1 MRPGVKT
8 EYRRLFLL
16 IKFIPLLKIIFTVT
30 NDLSYDQ
37 RMQRIAGTMAANG
50 YEVLLVGRRLKNSAA
65 LPKQTFSQKR
75 LFCFFSKG
83 VLFYAEYN
91 FRLFW
96 FLLFEKADTICS
108 IDLDTILPVFFVTAI
123 KQQKRV
129 YDAHELFTE
138 QKEVLTRPLIH
149 KIWLIV
155 EQFAVPKFK
164 NGYTVNEFIAAELER
179 RYEVK
184 YAIIRN
190 LPKLKELPKNLIKK
204 ERWIL
209 YQGAVNEGRCFETLI
224 PAMKEVNAGL
234 VIVGKGNFFEQTQA
248 LINQYQL
255 ESKIELRGYLSPDE
269 LSQFTP
275 SAYIGLTLFESTG
288 MNQYYSLANRF
299 FDYCMAGIPQIC
311 VDYPEYAAI
320 NAKFNIAYLIRDTE
334 PATIAAA
341 LNNLLDEDVLYE
353 QLSQNCLKAR
363 QILNWEN
370 EQQTLIDFYKRLA

>member
-1 MRPGVKT
+1 M
-8 EYRRLFLL
+8 
-16 IKFIPLLKIIFTVT
+16 LKIIFTVT